1 MTADVLDLGRTYAYQ
16 NGGALVDWSFTD
28 PAYGGDPG
36 DGMHTVYVQWQDG
49 SGTWSPVTSASVL
62 ADTTPPQ
69 AR

>member
-1 MTADVLDLGRTYAYQ
+1 MTADVLDLGRTYADQ

-28 PAYGGDPG
+28 PAY
-36 DGMHTVYVQWQDG
+36 VYVQWQDG